1 MTFKII
7 ITKFAEQDINIAI
20 DYYFNQ
26 VKSPA
31 SAENFYHEV
40 TEAFNAIS
48 INPFYRFYNNRFRG
62 KPLQNFPYIVFFDI
76 HENTNTVEIL
86 GVFNTNQDTSKYPN
100 Q

>member
-20 DYYFNQ
+20 DYYLNQ

-31 SAENFYHEV
+31 SAEIFYHEV

-48 INPFYRFYNNRFRG
+48 INPF
-62 KPLQNFPYIVFFDI
+62 
-76 HENTNTVEIL
+76 
-86 GVFNTNQDTSKYPN
+86 
-100 Q
+100 